1 MEETNEDPGSESEV
15 DMSAGADRKQ
25 ESDETREEHADTKHQ
40 PEPVPDQ
47 SDISIICVNQ
57 SEISFIMCQ
66 PIRDQYYYVSTN
78 QRSVLLGYSQSEKSI
93 TW

>member
-40 PEPVPDQ
+40 SKPVPDQ
-47 SDISIICVNQ
+47 SEISI
-57 SEISFIMCQ
+57 
-66 PIRDQYYYVSTN
+66 
-78 QRSVLLGYSQSEKSI
+78 K
-93 TW
+93 